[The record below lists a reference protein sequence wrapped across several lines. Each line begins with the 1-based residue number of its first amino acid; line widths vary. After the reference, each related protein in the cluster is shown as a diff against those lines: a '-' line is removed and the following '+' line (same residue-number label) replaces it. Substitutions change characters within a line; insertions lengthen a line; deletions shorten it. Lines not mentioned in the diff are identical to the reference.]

1 MASWKKRCT
10 HPRGRRLASVAA
22 YPVIGL
28 VDSNAGSTR
37 RRRHYKR
44 SRSAADVAHLDAWQ
58 VGRALRADLR
68 VPVGTTRPDRRDRLA
83 DLAVGSAGAQKR
95 SQIVASRREEA
106 CVEAAF
112 RGDPGARAVAAE
124 RLRHRRDDPDP
135 AGAVAVPVAAGDL
148 APVGRLDRLEW
159 EHGVDGGEDL
169 GGRDH
174 VVEPPPVRGADVHV
188 LDEAE
193 HVAGVP
199 EVLRQRYD
207 LAVVEPALDDGVH
220 LHRQT
225 YCGRRVDPLED
236 PIAGAPA
243 LLPLA

>member
-28 VDSNAGSTR
+28 VDSNGGSTR

-44 SRSAADVAHLDAWQ
+44 SRSASDVAHLDAWQ

-112 RGDPGARAVAAE
+112 RGDPGARATAAE
-124 RLRHRRDDPDP
+124 RLRHRRDEPDL
-135 AGAVAVPVAAGDL
+135 ARAVAVPVAAG
-148 APVGRLDRLEW
+148 APPPRRRPPPARGE
-159 EHGVDGGEDL
+159 DGGS
-169 GGRDH
+169 
-174 VVEPPPVRGADVHV
+174 RGA
-188 LDEAE
+188 
-193 HVAGVP
+193 GP
-199 EVLRQRYD
+199 PQ
-207 LAVVEPALDDGVH
+207 PA
-220 LHRQT
+220 T
-225 YCGRRVDPLED
+225 
-236 PIAGAPA
+236 A
-243 LLPLA
+243 